1 MRTSDRTNRV
11 LLVIS
16 ICMMMILI
24 RSWYLSVIQH
34 DYHVKMAEKP
44 QRRVIIEKADRATIE
59 DRFGIP
65 MAINKIQYNAS
76 VCYAHIR
83 QIPTSRWVKNENG
96 KRVRV
101 SERME
106 YVSKLA
112 NKLSSELGIS
122 AIKIED
128 LIHGKSA
135 LLPHTPFVIKED
147 LSEEQYYRLK
157 GIEKDWIGLQI
168 ERVSRREYPLGKIG
182 GDVIG
187 YLGNIDS
194 ERYLKIAHELHALE
208 DYLLAKQ
215 DGESCFLPEGFDS
228 PEEVLQRYFDLQEK
242 AYSMNDLVG
251 KSGVEASYEEDLR
264 GYVGK
269 HIYEVDPKGNFVREL
284 EGSRS
289 AVPGK
294 KITLTLSAEL
304 QMFAEQL
311 IAANEGSRL
320 DKEDSGVNA
329 KWMRGSAVVAMIPK
343 TGEIVALAS
352 YPRYNPN
359 DFIPSRD
366 PDAKREKE
374 YAVKQWLENE
384 DYLADIWDGKR
395 PLKREYFS
403 FIKGQYLEETLPLSW
418 PTYLNAVLP
427 EATPL
432 KTALLQVKDVQIAL
446 DVQDLGIAHP
456 LLQTIQNEKD
466 KYLAV
471 DLCHLV
477 TPRELFSPELIQEV
491 GSQSLSEYFATRQEG
506 MRLLARMKEEMRELF
521 YDNDFNAWRDS
532 HFKEY
537 LKEMRAK
544 EKREKKYAKPYTD
557 YLDRVE
563 KKLWGKFWEVYKPV
577 FLYTALTGRIPI
589 ILENYPHLTPYFCIL
604 KETYFPRM
612 QGDNPLLQTKLSHL
626 STSLGVAYL
635 KTLRSFDELV
645 SPLAQQYPYVK
656 ALQGQSNEKHLALA
670 FYPPYG
676 YGFLRSQTYQ
686 QALPPGSVF
695 KLVVSYQALVELHK
709 KGLPLDPL
717 IIVDDWRGHPR
728 SKSFVVG
735 FLEDGT
741 PLTRSYK
748 EGRLPRS
755 SHPGMGKLGMQGALE
770 QSSNVYFSL
779 LAVDVIENPLNLEKV
794 TKEFGMG
801 EKTGVDLPGEARGKV
816 SDDLVQNR
824 TGLYSFAIGQHTL
837 ETTPLQTAMM
847 MSTIANQGTIVRPH
861 VGLKLEG
868 TDRVLHHE
876 LLEEPTWTLDV
887 LSMQPTY
894 HQDEKIVE
902 YVSGQTEKSLPFP
915 SPVFNFLFE
924 GMKRVVKGS
933 RGSARPAAMRALYDH
948 PSSLKD
954 YAEVH
959 NDLVGKTGTSQV
971 LYKHSISSSARPI
984 MEHYISFAAIA
995 YEKDSILLP
1004 PTEKVPE
1011 LVIVVSLRYRQAGL
1025 EGGPIAAQILK
1036 KWREIKARSSF

>member
-1 MRTSDRTNRV
+1 MRISERTNRV
-11 LLVIS
+11 LFVIL
-16 ICMMMILI
+16 ICMMLILI

-34 DYHVKMAEKP
+34 DYHVKMSEKP
-44 QRRVIIEKADRATIE
+44 QRRVIIEKADRATIQ
-59 DRFGIP
+59 DRFGVS

-83 QIPTSRWVKNENG
+83 QIPTSRWVKNEKG

-112 NKLSSELGIS
+112 NKLSSELGIA

-128 LIHGKSA
+128 LIHGKA
-135 LLPHTPFVIKED
+135 AMLPHTPFVIKED

-157 GIEKDWIGLQI
+157 GMEKDWVGLQI

-194 ERYLKIAHELHALE
+194 GRYLKIAHELNALE
-208 DYLLAKQ
+208 DYILARQ
-215 DGESCFLPEGFDS
+215 DGESRFLPEGFDS

-242 AYSMNDLVG
+242 AYTMNDLVG

-269 HIYEVDPKGNFVREL
+269 HIYEVDTKGNFVREL
-284 EGSRS
+284 EGSRP

-311 IAANEGSRL
+311 IASNEGSRL
-320 DKEDSGVNA
+320 DKVDGGINE

-343 TGEIVALAS
+343 TGEIVAMAS

-366 PDAKREKE
+366 PDIKREKE

-384 DYLADIWDGKR
+384 DYLGDVWDGKR

-403 FIKGQYLEETLPLSW
+403 FVQGRYLEETLPLTW
-418 PTYLNAVLP
+418 HTYLDAVLP
-427 EATPL
+427 ESSHL
-432 KTALLQVKDVQIAL
+432 KTALLHIKDVQLAL
-446 DVQDLGIAHP
+446 QVQEVGIAHP
-456 LLQTIQNEKD
+456 LLQDIQPEKD
-466 KYLAV
+466 KYLAI

-477 TPRELFSPELIQEV
+477 APRELFTPELIQEV
-491 GSQSLSEYFATRQEG
+491 GSQSVSEYFATRQEG
-506 MRLLARMKEEMRELF
+506 VRLLTRMKEEMRELF
-521 YDNDFNAWRDS
+521 YDNDFRIWREA

-537 LKEMRAK
+537 LKEMRMR
-544 EKREKKYAKPYTD
+544 EKAEKKYAKPYTD

-563 KKLWGKFWEVYKPV
+563 KKLWCKFWEAYKPV

-589 ILENYPHLTPYFCIL
+589 VLDNYPHLTPYICTL
-604 KETYFPRM
+604 KETYFPRLE
-612 QGDNPLLQTKLSHL
+612 GENPLLYEKLSNL

-635 KTLRSFDELV
+635 KTLRSFEELS
-645 SPLAQQYPYVK
+645 SPLAKQYPYVK
-656 ALQGQSNEKHLALA
+656 TVHGKSNEKHLALA

-676 YGFLRSQTYQ
+676 YGFLRSHSYQ
-686 QALPPGSVF
+686 LATPPGSVF
-695 KLVVSYQALVELHK
+695 KLVVAYQTLMELHE
-709 KGLPLDPL
+709 KGLPYNPL
-717 IIVDDWRGHPR
+717 TIVDDWRGHPT
-728 SKSFVVG
+728 SKSFILG

-755 SHPGMGKLGMQGALE
+755 SHPGMGKIGMHGALE

-779 LAVDVIENPLNLEKV
+779 LAVDVIQNPLNLEKV
-794 TKEFGMG
+794 TKQFGMG
-801 EKTGVDLPGEARGKV
+801 EKTDIDLPREARGKV
-816 SDDLVQNR
+816 PDDLVQNR

-837 ETTPLQTAMM
+837 EVTPLQTAVM
-847 MSTIANQGTIVRPH
+847 MSTIANQGKIVRPH
-861 VGLKLEG
+861 IGLKLEG

-876 LLEEPTWTLDV
+876 LLEEPTWTLDE

-894 HQDEKIVE
+894 HQDENIVQ
-902 YVSGQTEKSLPFP
+902 YISGHTEKSLRFP
-915 SPVFNFLFE
+915 SSIFNYLFE

-933 RGSARPAAMRALYDH
+933 RGTARPGAMRALYDH

-954 YAEVH
+954 YLEVH
-959 NDLVGKTGTSQV
+959 NDLVGKTGTAQA
-971 LYKHSISSSARPI
+971 LYKHSISSAAKPV

-995 YEKDSILLP
+995 YQKESILLP
-1004 PTEKVPE
+1004 PTEKEPE
-1011 LVIVVSLRYRQAGL
+1011 LVVVVSLRYRQAGL
-1025 EGGPIAAQILK
+1025 EGGPIAGQIIK
-1036 KWREIKARSSF
+1036 KWREIKARSGS